1 MHENSENLARFNMIH
16 QQIRPWNVSDG
27 RVLDVLREV
36 PREAFVPA
44 AYRGVAFADMEIPL
58 PSGHS
63 MMAPKLVAKLLQG
76 LAIRPKDNILEIG
89 TGSGYITACL
99 AKLGG
104 YVTSIDLDVD
114 SIEAASKR
122 LIGLGIRNVSLKVSD
137 AMESI
142 PGGSYDVIVVTGSL
156 PQRIDRFEAALSIG
170 GRLFAVIG
178 QSPLMEA
185 CFITRLGERDW
196 SCEPHFETDLA
207 PLEHHLP
214 AQSFI
219 F

>member
-1 MHENSENLARFNMIH
+1 MNQNSVELARFNMIH
-16 QQIRPWNVSDG
+16 QQIRPWNVSDA
-27 RVLDVLREV
+27 RVLGVLDTI

-89 TGSGYITACL
+89 TGSGYLTACL

-104 YVTSIDLDVD
+104 YVTSIDMDA
-114 SIEAASKR
+114 EAIAAATKR
-122 LIGLGIRNVSLKVSD
+122 LNGLGFRNVSLKAGD
-137 AMESI
+137 AMEAI
-142 PGGSYDVIVVTGSL
+142 PGGSFDIIVIGGSI
-156 PQRIDRFEAALSIG
+156 PHRDERFERALTNG

-178 QSPLMEA
+178 QSPLMDA
-185 CFITRLGERDW
+185 CFITRLGDDEWRY
-196 SCEPHFETDLA
+196 EPKFETDLA
-207 PLEHHLP
+207 PLDNCTP
-214 AQSFI
+214 SQSFV